1 VLERWERFLATLLD
15 RKRPREQAIYR
26 EAVELELQDNTLVVG
41 FPKSHE
47 FHINQAKKLQGRV
60 SEILEEVF
68 GIPLRLQIEAVD
80 GPVSPRSRTAPV
92 VRTALGST
100 SDVGPKDPEG
110 APAAPEDTNAGGKD
124 LTARADPTIAE
135 HPADKEEPKEEPSDK
150 EVPSDRDDTSVKE
163 GSGERVF
170 RERGFHEDEANQEQP
185 SAEPEQSAGDAEP
198 TVIPEGRSTPDAGP
212 AASHEKPHTG
222 AEGNDADR
230 SEEPEA
236 SYPMPS
242 VGETEE
248 APESEVGA
256 QDALSVED
264 KLVQAISTT
273 LGGKEITSEM
283 PDC

>member
-1 VLERWERFLATLLD
+1 MSGMPTETETPLAQGQPISPDEVLERWERFLATLLD

-60 SEILEEVF
+60 SEILEKVF

-80 GPVSPRSRTAPV
+80 GPVSPRSRSAPV
-92 VRTALGST
+92 VRTALGSI
-100 SDVGPKDPEG
+100 SDVGPKDPDG
-110 APAAPEDTNAGGKD
+110 APAA
-124 LTARADPTIAE
+124 
-135 HPADKEEPKEEPSDK
+135 H
-150 EVPSDRDDTSVKE
+150 TSVKE
-163 GSGERVF
+163 GSGEGGF
-170 RERGFHEDEANQEQP
+170 HEGGFHEDEANQEQP

-198 TVIPEGRSTPDAGP
+198 TASPEDRSTPDAGP

-242 VGETEE
+242 VGESEE
-248 APESEVGA
+248 APESEVAA

-273 LGGKEITSEM
+273 LGGKEITNEM
-283 PDC
+283 PDS